1 MEVSQSRSSK
11 IGPPEEGP
19 TRYITLAISNIN
31 LPPAYPLSSDRHN
44 FSYSFN
50 HVIPVNL
57 HAFDCTEYY
66 QTTILKNIQYFDIRR
81 N

>member
-1 MEVSQSRSSK
+1 MKVSQSPGSSK

-44 FSYSFN
+44 LSYSFN
-50 HVIPVNL
+50 DVISSNFACLRLSRVLPDDHL
-57 HAFDCTEYY
+57 EEYS
-66 QTTILKNIQYFDIRR
+66 IL
-81 N
+81 